1 MNREPKPVM
10 WSIRSRRRCE
20 LRCVGSGRTSRTR
33 RGESLIDVLVVISCV
48 VLLAVGWYWYDQ
60 HQQRGR
66 RVQAQ
71 KITCLSNLRQ
81 IGMALS
87 MYEVTHR
94 GQFPLFPFAEPV
106 GLETGAVTYAPGR
119 IGKYRERYSTA
130 DDTDLSTTRAL
141 WLLFQK
147 DLARQPEVF
156 ICPATSDVD
165 PGLQD
170 ARSFFDFAA
179 YGQISYGYQ
188 VPFGQKGRPSTK
200 VRRSAEMVLSA
211 DQGPYGAAMEGG
223 LPHPGPPAAV
233 QGTVTDWTP
242 WNSPNHL
249 GRWNNVAFMDSHVE
263 SLPTPLV
270 GGWQDNVYTRWEDA
284 SADAFEAG
292 PKRKIGVPP
301 TGEETPMD
309 DADMLIYP

>member
-81 IGMALS
+81 IGIGLA

-119 IGKYRERYSTA
+119 IGKFRERYSTA

-147 DLARQPEVF
+147 DLAQQPEVF
-156 ICPATSDVD
+156 ICPATSDVG
-165 PGLQD
+165 PVLQD

-200 VRRSAEMVLSA
+200 VRRPAEMVLSA

-242 WNSPNHL
+242 WNSPNHEGL
-249 GRWNNVAFMDSHVE
+249 LTNVAYIDGHVE
-263 SLPTPLV
+263 GAKIPLA
-270 GGWQDNVYTRWEDA
+270 GIHQDNIYTQWENVDA
-284 SADAFEAG
+284 RSGHASLE
-292 PKRKIGVPP
+292 RIHGVPP
-301 TGEETPMD
+301 TNNETPLAET
-309 DADMLIYP
+309 DALIYP